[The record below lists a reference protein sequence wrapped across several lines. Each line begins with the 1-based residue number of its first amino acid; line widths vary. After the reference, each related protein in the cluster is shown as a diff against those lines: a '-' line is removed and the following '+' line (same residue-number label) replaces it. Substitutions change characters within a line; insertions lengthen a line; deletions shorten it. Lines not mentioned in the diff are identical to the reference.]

1 MDVAIANYVHSR
13 ILDFNTGE
21 NPKFMRILELPR
33 RLAPTY
39 KPPSVYKIW
48 GQLLTHWMMSIGI
61 RRLGLSSRNS
71 SSAYD

>member
-1 MDVAIANYVHSR
+1 MQMDVAIANYVHSR

-48 GQLLTHWMMSIGI
+48 GQLLTH
-61 RRLGLSSRNS
+61 
-71 SSAYD
+71 

>member
-1 MDVAIANYVHSR
+1 MQMDVVIANYVHSR

-39 KPPSVYKIW
+39 NLPLCTRFGGSC
-48 GQLLTHWMMSIGI
+48 
-61 RRLGLSSRNS
+61 
-71 SSAYD
+71 